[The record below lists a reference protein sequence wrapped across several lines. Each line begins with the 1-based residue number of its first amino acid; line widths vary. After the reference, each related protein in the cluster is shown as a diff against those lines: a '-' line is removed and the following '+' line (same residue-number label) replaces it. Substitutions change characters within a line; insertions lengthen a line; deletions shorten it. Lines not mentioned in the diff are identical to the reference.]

1 MQKQV
6 SDPLLVVL
14 HPLQSGGARRQAV
27 SARTELRVTPLNS
40 VLDCYYVSFQEKEQQ
55 LNISSAACEGRGAL
69 GSAAQ
74 LPKIPKV
81 KTKLCFS
88 PWNYAPPV
96 HRKHNFRYFVIRIL
110 CHFFFPHF
118 CLDMKRCQ
126 QKLLIFFNPF
136 PVWFLQQVT
145 FKAMNSSFMFC
156 FMFNPILK
164 LTCASLFSPQKSPK
178 LTRNYTSRC
187 NKADLGSVC
196 SST

>member
-96 HRKHNFRYFVIRIL
+96 HRKQFQIFCDQNSLPFFFSPLLFRYEKMPTETTN
-110 CHFFFPHF
+110 FF
-118 CLDMKRCQ
+118 
-126 QKLLIFFNPF
+126 
-136 PVWFLQQVT
+136 
-145 FKAMNSSFMFC
+145 
-156 FMFNPILK
+156 
-164 LTCASLFSPQKSPK
+164 LTPSLFGFS
-178 LTRNYTSRC
+178 SR
-187 NKADLGSVC
+187 
-196 SST
+196 